1 MSQTRD
7 KLKAPSAAAFAAV
20 AASKQLRAVAVPLPV
35 AVAATGHAKHH
46 WQHLQVRVQLEQ
58 RAESTAEPAAHIKAS
73 PGLATAAAAAGSSDC
88 GNMLEITFLCKLWQ
102 KENSEGKPNATKANK
117 TNCNEEKVRRGKWQ
131 RSCNALTD
139 RTQR

>member
-20 AASKQLRAVAVPLPV
+20 AASKQLRAVAVPQPV

-58 RAESTAEPAAHIKAS
+58 SRACCSYQSIS
-73 PGLATAAAAAGSSDC
+73 WSCNAAAAAASSDC
-88 GNMLEITFLCKLWQ
+88 GNMLEITFLCKPWQ
-102 KENSEGKPNATKANK
+102 KENSKGKPNATKANK
-117 TNCNEEKVRRGKWQ
+117 TNCNEEKVRRGKRQ

>member
-20 AASKQLRAVAVPLPV
+20 AASKQLRAVAVPQPV
-35 AVAATGHAKHH
+35 AEAATGHAKHH

-58 RAESTAEPAAHIKAS
+58 SRACCSYQSIS
-73 PGLATAAAAAGSSDC
+73 WSCNAAAAAASSDC
-88 GNMLEITFLCKLWQ
+88 SNMLEITFLCKLWQ
-102 KENSEGKPNATKANK
+102 KENSKGKPNATKANK

>member
-20 AASKQLRAVAVPLPV
+20 AASKQLRAVAVPQPV

-58 RAESTAEPAAHIKAS
+58 RAAS
-73 PGLATAAAAAGSSDC
+73 RACCSYQSITWSCNAAAAAAASSDC

-102 KENSEGKPNATKANK
+102 KENSKGKPNATKANK

>member
-58 RAESTAEPAAHIKAS
+58 SRACCSYQSIS
-73 PGLATAAAAAGSSDC
+73 WSCNAAAAAASSDC

-102 KENSEGKPNATKANK
+102 KENSKGKPNATKANK

-131 RSCNALTD
+131 RSCNALTH